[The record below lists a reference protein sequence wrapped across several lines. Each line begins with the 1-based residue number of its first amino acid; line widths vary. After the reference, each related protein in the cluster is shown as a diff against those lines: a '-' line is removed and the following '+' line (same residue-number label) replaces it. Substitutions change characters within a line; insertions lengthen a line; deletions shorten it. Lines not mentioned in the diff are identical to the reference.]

1 MNRMIE
7 RLAPQATQLVRDD
20 HTQVLRT
27 FHRYRATTSRRVR
40 GGLARSLCLALEV
53 HTRLEEE
60 VLYPAV
66 REVSASG
73 FLREAVP
80 QHQSMRRRI
89 AQLRDLAPDDP
100 AFDPILLALMRE
112 VMHHM
117 AEEETVFLPEA
128 ERVLRGRL
136 GELGALMV
144 RRRLALMAPRAPA
157 LALHRVQAMPARS
170 LLVAAGIVVGG
181 AWWGRHRARQGGLT
195 A

>member
-7 RLAPQATQLVRDD
+7 RVAPQATQLVRED
-20 HTQVLRT
+20 HSQVLQT
-27 FHRYRATTSRRVR
+27 FHRYHAAASPRVR
-40 GGLARSLCLALEV
+40 RGLVRSISLALEV
-53 HTRLEEE
+53 HTQLEEE
-60 VLYPAV
+60 LLYPAV
-66 REVSASG
+66 REVSTSE

-80 QHQSMRRRI
+80 QHQGMRRRI
-89 AQLRDLAPDDP
+89 AQLRDLEPGDP
-100 AFDPILLALMRE
+100 GFDAIFMALMRE

-157 LALHRVQAMPARS
+157 LAFNRARAMPARS
-170 LLVAAGIVVGG
+170 LLVAAGIVLGG
-181 AWWGRHRARQGGLT
+181 AWLGRRVSRQG
-195 A
+195 AASA